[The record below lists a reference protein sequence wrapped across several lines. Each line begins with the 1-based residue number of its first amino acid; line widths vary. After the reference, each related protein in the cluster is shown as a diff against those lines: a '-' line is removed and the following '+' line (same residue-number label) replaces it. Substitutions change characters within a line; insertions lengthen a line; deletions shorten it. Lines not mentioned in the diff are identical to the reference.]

1 MLRRFFRFPRIPF
14 LRRPRIGYG
23 TVQRAGRLLEKQKTE
38 GDSNVN
44 QNKMNVEKG
53 VKKYEKRQIE
63 ARGGR
68 PSKFFSLRNIIILI
82 IIVITFIYMHLNAY
96 STKSLY
102 VAIFIFTGI
111 TLYMLLVER
120 FIEKSE
126 IENEIKD
133 IKVEREKEHNVFL
146 DRVQEIEQVK
156 KNKLDSVILK
166 DEDGYDQKV
175 WKVGRSISMLVGK
188 KTPRNKVDIDLGETV
203 YSNLISRAHGV
214 LNQVNDSWYYEDLGS
229 RNGSGVERKKDG
241 RKVKLKS
248 NSPIKVESGDII
260 YLATTK
266 ILLK

>member
-1 MLRRFFRFPRIPF
+1 MLRRFFRFPF
-14 LRRPRIGYG
+14 FRRPRLNYG
-23 TVQRAGRLLEKQKTE
+23 TLQKTGRLLEKQKTDE
-38 GDSNVN
+38 
-44 QNKMNVEKG
+44 NKGIDLSKMSVEKG
-53 VKKYEKRQIE
+53 VKKYEKRQLE

-68 PSKFFSLRNIIILI
+68 PTKFFSLRNIIILI
-82 IIVITFIYMHLNAY
+82 IIVITFIYIHLSAY

-102 VAIFIFTGI
+102 VSIFVFTGI

-126 IENEIKD
+126 MESEIKD
-133 IKVEREKEHNVFL
+133 IKVEIEKEHNVFL

-166 DEDGYDQKV
+166 DEDGYDQRV
-175 WKVGRSISMLVGK
+175 WKVGRATSMLVGK

-241 RKVKLKS
+241 RKLKLKS
-248 NSPIKVESGDII
+248 NNPIKVESGDVI